1 MEQFSEYSAAIV
13 SLAVFAMLG
22 LLLNPIGAALKS
34 SEGITAGSMP
44 EADYENRTYRINRAY
59 LNAAEMAGFFAI
71 VTVAAILAGASPFWV
86 NLLATV
92 FLLSRLVVA
101 FIHIR
106 GIGAENMGPRTM
118 IFVVG
123 WAACLILGLMAIVAA
138 I

>member
-1 MEQFSEYSAAIV
+1 
-13 SLAVFAMLG
+13 
-22 LLLNPIGAALKS
+22 
-34 SEGITAGSMP
+34 
-44 EADYENRTYRINRAY
+44 
-59 LNAAEMAGFFAI
+59 
-71 VTVAAILAGASPFWV
+71 VAAILAGASPFWV